1 MEQFEKAEQIK
12 TPDEM
17 YKFWLLQV
25 SLSSFDVKAAW
36 AGTSPN
42 GLVRK
47 VITC

>member
-25 SLSSFDVKAAW
+25 SLSFV
-36 AGTSPN
+36 
-42 GLVRK
+42 L
-47 VITC
+47 I